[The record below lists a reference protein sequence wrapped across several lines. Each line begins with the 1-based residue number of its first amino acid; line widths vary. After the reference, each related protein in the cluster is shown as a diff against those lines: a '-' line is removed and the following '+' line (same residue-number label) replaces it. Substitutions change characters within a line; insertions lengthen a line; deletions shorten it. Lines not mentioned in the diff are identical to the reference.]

1 MRNTKKNAVKLT
13 KIALAVSAALC
24 LVPNAYASPAN
35 TQLPEG
41 FQNIVGSVDNPV
53 INDKVMDIWQYS
65 QTAVNKWDNFSVGA
79 DATVNFKYDG
89 DSETFNSVNFV
100 NSGNVSE
107 IYGQINAN
115 GGNIVIANP
124 AGVQIGSSAQINVG
138 SLYVTNKDL
147 SALETIDK
155 DKITSKSSLA
165 DITSYISN
173 QQAGAAELMS
183 LGGIVTGGTVTFD
196 GERIVIDTDHLYKN
210 NSGDSL
216 NTASQLIVQTTD
228 KDKVVL
234 GYTAYDE
241 TNKTYE
247 GQQKG
252 ITLKE
257 LIVKN
262 ENNETVES
270 DTGEPIAGYMWVEDT
285 EQLDAIDTNL
295 SGNYALRNNIDATE
309 KTYSAALVGT
319 SEEGAFKGG
328 FDGLKYNIYG
338 LNIESSSDY
347 AGLFGYTDNAVI
359 RNVNLIS
366 GSISSTGN
374 YTGALIGY
382 MNGGTVDNV
391 TNSLTVDGTVYTGG
405 LIGYAK
411 NDVTLLNLVN
421 TGAVSGTSSVGG
433 LIGYLNGTLGGSG
446 YNLGGVAGKDDGS
459 VYSYN
464 VGGLVGEADNA
475 IIGNQDGTLIYNQL
489 SVTGGYN
496 VGGIVGFM
504 TGTTVENVANYG
516 AVTATGYTT
525 DFYSYHTAIENE
537 QELPN
542 KATLANGIATVEVAV
557 ANVGGIAGKSLSS
570 SLSSV
575 RNEGDVSSSK
585 STNNEASLSD
595 ANYYIAGNVGGIVGR
610 AENTNI
616 SDATNYEND
625 IAGAHNVGGI
635 AGLFTNSEENGI
647 YNSYGIRDSANDG
660 GDITAT
666 GARNKSGELIYER
679 VRSSS
684 DPSDPN
690 LHTVDERFIVGNI
703 GGLVGYF
710 YDTAEYVNNN
720 DAKLTILGSANR
732 GTVHS
737 YDDFSSDN
745 IPDIAKA
752 ANAGGLVGKIDTGL
766 QGSEDLLKAI
776 KNGTVATVSDSYNAG
791 SVQGYTGVGG
801 LVGMMYNGSIT
812 ASYNIGTVMSSRQS
826 GSNTIEALNMG
837 GIVGDS
843 TEGTD
848 ARIVIYDVYN
858 AGQVGDETFKLYGR
872 HVGGVVGRLSGYIDK
887 TYNTGDIYN
896 GFNVVGGIAGYWTAG
911 SIRNS
916 FNTGNITVVNNNDA
930 ESQVGGIVGAADI
943 SSGILTITNAY
954 NLGTLRTFKTSTI
967 ANSGVNKLGG
977 IVGLVVNW
985 GTNENSTLK
994 IDGVYTL
1001 GNLYAAITDGNG
1013 DNYISDN
1020 SGLGAIV
1027 GGEGRGGRYEIGNS
1041 GAFYITPQVPGSFV
1055 TLINATNTLDGV
1067 HSIAY
1072 DERGDSAS
1080 YRYVDGGRNYGFSI
1094 TSPNIFDG
1102 KVEANVDWRIYEGTT
1117 PILNAFLPN
1126 SEEYFSDLGTLVDS
1140 NDTSFTVQY
1149 GTAANP
1155 LLTIITSS
1163 GKDLTFDWSDL
1174 EISGVAGL
1182 AVYNSGVTLNAFTN
1196 NLPNSGLYMF
1206 GGTVYSDGALTIKS
1220 QEKGDINLGST
1231 SKLYGSSVTI
1241 EAGGNITV
1249 NGTIT
1254 ATGNNRGH
1262 GVNGGDITDEVSGN
1276 ISLKSTNGD
1285 ITVIGSL
1292 TSAKE
1297 NETVFVSGVSDDIL
1311 NSGISSPYYNLE
1323 NPTSTG
1329 ISTVVDRYGLS
1340 LTSSATGG
1348 VSISAENGSV
1358 TLSYGNLGTG
1368 SVTSYEDLDVNGGE
1382 LVYIDTLLHAD
1393 ADLNLTSSG
1402 EIVLDLTNIGS
1413 DKETLHTDFLDHF
1426 KNDGSINISGTEDFM
1441 LTVDMWDYENN
1452 TFDLDKYDV
1461 TEGSSAHTLAED
1473 IDNLNITINTDDVKG
1488 RDYTYIW
1495 IKDAAQLAGIESY
1508 AKSNSGSGILNYNFA
1523 LYDNIDARDLTDY
1536 VAIASGKDQ
1545 SYTGTFDGRGYGIIG
1560 LNTASGSSVSE
1571 GVFGTI
1577 GSGGTVK
1584 DIYVVSSVFE
1594 NTEKDGAVGTIA
1606 AVNNGTITGVY
1617 TYGNTVTNTG
1627 EGGIAGGI
1635 VGINNAKITDASA
1648 TDTVIAGSNDGDG
1661 DIAGGI
1667 AGTNYGTID
1676 GVISESAVT
1685 SSGSI
1690 AQALGGVVGYNYGKG
1705 DISDAE
1711 SLGLINGTAANAG
1724 NSSQNVGGIIGVNEG
1739 TVDSV
1744 YNEGIVSGNS
1754 YVGGIAGNNSGTG
1767 TINSAVNV
1775 GTVSGDTEYTGGLAG
1790 YNSGSIS
1797 SGRNTGEIYGEN
1809 YVGGMVGGNAAG
1821 STLENLSNAVF
1832 AYIEGENY
1840 VGGIAGR
1847 NYGTISAS
1855 ESDLTNEGK
1864 IYGQNFVGG
1873 IAGVN
1878 EIGGVITNS
1887 VSGMTLYVK
1896 DESKDANYFGGV
1908 AGQNKGTITDA
1919 TNTGAVIAKNASYV
1933 GGIVGLNGLTE
1944 KEKSELEVSGGS
1956 IYNIGQLTGTV
1967 ENTNEVVG
1975 KEYVGGIAGKNANSE
1990 LLDRTED
1997 NVLTLINS
2005 GTVTATEGSAAGIF
2019 YENTDDMSWVNLFN
2033 YGTINGGSQEN
2044 TGGIFGVNSGNG
2056 TDVTMQNSGTVTGSG
2071 NVGGLIGN
2079 NSGDFKYSSLIST
2092 IDSTVAGTGENVGGL
2107 IGYNTGTI
2115 IGGRTDA
2122 DGKDVGYYK
2131 YQIYNNGTVSGVNN
2145 VGGLIGYNAV
2155 DNDKTVSLTAAYN
2168 TGTVSGV
2175 NNVGGVVGNNAGKVG
2190 QVFNTVMTSDDGNP
2204 VISGVSGVGGIVGTN
2219 SGTISDSYSTGT
2231 VDGRFNVGNAVGVN
2245 ESIGTIEN
2253 IYSTVIAAETKL
2265 IGSNSNNAENAI
2277 SSAYSYVAGDTSVT
2291 GVRVINSDSSSSSS
2305 SYTGF
2310 DFTGDENNPA
2320 EWKIYEGNSNPLL
2333 KVFLTTLIVKGEN
2346 DKGEKL
2352 SDYLNLVYNAG
2363 EQDVDIADLIE
2374 KGFIT
2379 GPEGWE
2385 DAFLAYENTKD
2396 DDSSDSSLLFN
2407 TDGQINAGSYSNWLA
2422 SAQIVF
2428 GNGTPNNLGYD
2439 FDLPELTV
2447 NKATLS
2453 ITLSDIWRQYGN
2465 GQMYSDEALTQAI
2478 SNYLEAS
2485 VSYEGSEGNIVAV
2498 NDTMLTELKSILNVD
2513 PVSDGAVNLQDGKT
2527 TNDAGT
2533 YQWSIT
2539 YTIDEKVSGSSNYQF
2554 AGTDTGTTTASAN
2567 SYVTKADLTVS
2578 LDDVNRIYGNV
2589 SISGGG
2595 YTVTSTGLTNG
2606 DSLTIDS
2613 SAVKDGALRDGTH
2626 TNDAETYTWTIGT
2639 EALDGINADN
2649 YNITFINGAN
2659 KSDTEGVGVS
2669 TVSKA
2674 DLTIAVDNETTIVGN
2689 LPDGFSGTDINEAL
2703 VNGDTFN
2710 GDYAYGLI
2718 NDNSYSVDV
2727 AGEYKDVIG
2736 IWINDVFYDI
2746 TYEGVKDWT
2755 SVSNIFKNYNVIY
2768 TLGDLIVSKLPKL
2781 DLRSPYGHVYQEGWD
2796 RQRNFR
2802 ERKAEVY
2809 FHEGGV
2815 NTPESF

>member
-24 LVPNAYASPAN
+24 LAPNAYAAPAN

-53 INDKVMDIWQYS
+53 INDKVMNIQQHS

-89 DSETFNSVNFV
+89 DSKTFNSVNFV

-241 TNKTYE
+241 TNETYE

-262 ENNETVES
+262 DENETVE
-270 DTGEPIAGYMWVEDT
+270 GESGTRKNVAGYMWVEDT

-319 SEEGAFKGG
+319 SEEGAFTGV

-347 AGLFGYTDNAVI
+347 AGLFGYTKDAVI

-405 LIGYAK
+405 LIGYAT

-433 LIGYLNGTLGGSG
+433 LIGYLNGTLGGSS

-464 VGGLVGEADNA
+464 VGGLVGETDNA

-525 DFYSYHTAIENE
+525 DFYSYHTAIENK

-557 ANVGGIAGKSLSS
+557 ANVGGIAGTSFSS

-635 AGLFTNSEENGI
+635 AGLFTNREENGI

-666 GARNKSGELIYER
+666 GARNSSKELVYER
-679 VRSSS
+679 VRSSE
-684 DPSDPN
+684 DN
-690 LHTVDERFIVGNI
+690 ADERFIIGNI

-710 YDTAEYVNNN
+710 YDTAEYSNN
-720 DAKLTILGSANR
+720 DYNAKLTISGSANR

-737 YDDFSSDN
+737 YDEFSSDD

-752 ANAGGLVGKIDTGL
+752 ANVGGLVGKIDTGL
-766 QGSEDLLKAI
+766 QGSENLLSAI
-776 KNGTVATVSDSYNAG
+776 EDGRATATISDSYNAG

-801 LVGMMYNGSIT
+801 VVGFMYNGSIT
-812 ASYNIGTVMSSRQS
+812 ASYNTGTVMSTRQS
-826 GSNTIEALNMG
+826 ISNEGSIDALNMG

-858 AGQVGDETFKLYGR
+858 AGQVGDETFSLYGR

-911 SIRNS
+911 SISNS
-916 FNTGNITVVNNNDA
+916 FNTGNITVVNYNDA

-943 SSGILTITNAY
+943 SSGNLTITNAY
-954 NLGTLRTFKTSTI
+954 NLGTLRTFKPS
-967 ANSGVNKLGG
+967 NDSGDNTLGG
-977 IVGLVVNW
+977 IVGWIVNW
-985 GTNENSTLK
+985 DNNPSSSLTIS
-994 IDGVYTL
+994 GVYTL
-1001 GNLYAAITDGNG
+1001 GNLYAATMGRTD
-1013 DNYISDN
+1013 YSSTS

-1027 GGEGRGGRYEIGNS
+1027 GGTASNSARYEIGTY
-1041 GAFYITPQVPGSFV
+1041 GAFYITPQDTDSFV
-1055 TLINATNTLDGV
+1055 TLIGAGQTSNGV

-1072 DERGDSAS
+1072 ANRGDSTEYS
-1080 YRYVDGGRNYGFSI
+1080 YIYNWRNYGFSI
-1094 TSPNIFDG
+1094 TSPDISDG
-1102 KVEANVDWRIYEGTT
+1102 DVETSYDWRIYEGTT

-1126 SEEYFSDLGTLVDS
+1126 SEDYFSRLSTLVDS
-1140 NDTSFTVQY
+1140 NDNSFTVQY

-1163 GKDLTFDWSDL
+1163 GTDLTFNWSAL
-1174 EISGVAGL
+1174 RISGAAGL
-1182 AVYNSGVTLNAFTN
+1182 AVYNSGVTLTNFTN
-1196 NLPNSGLYMF
+1196 NLENSGLYMF
-1206 GGTVYSDGALTIKS
+1206 GGTVYSDGALVIES
-1220 QEKGDINLGST
+1220 EDNGDISLGST
-1231 SKLYGSSVTI
+1231 AKLYGSSVTI
-1241 EAGGNITV
+1241 KADGDVTV
-1249 NGTIT
+1249 NGSIT
-1254 ATGNNRGH
+1254 ATGNSTGH
-1262 GVNGGDITDEVSGN
+1262 GVSGGNIIDATSGN
-1276 ISLKSTNGD
+1276 ISITSTNGD

-1297 NETVFVSGVSDDIL
+1297 KGTVFVSGVSDDIL
-1311 NSGISSPYYNLE
+1311 NSGISSPYYNL
-1323 NPTSTG
+1323 NDPFSTG

-1340 LTSSATGG
+1340 LISSATGG
-1348 VSISAENGSV
+1348 ISISAENGSV
-1358 TLSYGNLGTG
+1358 SLSYGNLGTG
-1368 SVTSYEDLDVNGGE
+1368 SVTSYRDLDVNGGE
-1382 LVYIDTLLHAD
+1382 SVYIDTLLHAE
-1393 ADLNLTSSG
+1393 ANLNLTSSG

-1426 KNDGSINISGTEDFM
+1426 KNEGSINISGTEDFM

-1461 TEGSSAHTLAED
+1461 TEGASAHTLADD
-1473 IDNLNITINTDDVKG
+1473 IDNLNITINTDDVNG

-1508 AKSNSGSGILNYNFA
+1508 ANEHADSRILDYNFA
-1523 LYDNIDARDLTDY
+1523 LYDNIDARDLTGY
-1536 VAIASGKDQ
+1536 VAIASGDGQ
-1545 SYTGTFDGRGYGIIG
+1545 SYTGTFDGRGFGIIG
-1560 LNTASGSSVSE
+1560 LNTASDISVSE
-1571 GVFGTI
+1571 GVFGTV

-1584 DIYVVSSVFE
+1584 NIYVVSSVFGNNE
-1594 NTEKDGAVGTIA
+1594 ANGAAGTIA
-1606 AVNNGTITGVY
+1606 AFNEGTISGVY
-1617 TYGNTVTNTG
+1617 TYGNTITNYG
-1627 EGGIAGGI
+1627 YNGVAGGI
-1635 VGINNAKITDASA
+1635 VGVNGEKATISDVTG
-1648 TDTVIAGSNDGDG
+1648 TDTVIARSNVGNS

-1667 AGTNYGTID
+1667 AGANYGTISD
-1676 GVISESAVT
+1676 VISESAVT
-1685 SSGSI
+1685 SSGNN
-1690 AQALGGVVGYNYGKG
+1690 AAALGGVVGHNYEGG
-1705 DISDAE
+1705 TISDAE
-1711 SLGLINGTAANAG
+1711 SLGLINGTTTGANFS
-1724 NSSQNVGGIIGVNEG
+1724 NN
-1739 TVDSV
+1739 
-1744 YNEGIVSGNS
+1744 
-1754 YVGGIAGNNSGTG
+1754 VGGIAGINEGSVSWVYNEGLVFGDSNVGGIAGDNSG

-1775 GTVSGDTEYTGGLAG
+1775 GTVSGDTDFTGGLAG
-1790 YNSGSIS
+1790 KNSGTIS
-1797 SGRNTGEIYGEN
+1797 SGRNTGEIYGGN
-1809 YVGGMVGGNAAG
+1809 HVGGMVGDNAEIG
-1821 STLENLSNAVF
+1821 ILQNLSNAIF
-1832 AYIEGENY
+1832 ASIHGDTY
-1840 VGGIAGR
+1840 VGGIAGS
-1847 NYGTISAS
+1847 NSGTID
-1855 ESDLTNEGK
+1855 SDDMELVNEGTV
-1864 IYGQNFVGG
+1864 YGNTYVGG
-1873 IAGVN
+1873 IAGEN
-1878 EIGGVITNS
+1878 TATGTIAN
-1887 VSGMTLYVK
+1887 VSNASLVM
-1896 DESKDANYFGGV
+1896 EANGSNPEYFGGI
-1908 AGQNKGTITDA
+1908 AGLNNGTITNA
-1919 TNTGAVIAKNASYV
+1919 TNTSNVTAEGASYV
-1933 GGIVGLNGLTE
+1933 GGIIGHNGTE
-1944 KEKSELEVSGGS
+1944 GKLLGEISNEGDVSGKA
-1956 IYNIGQLTGTV
+1956 N
-1967 ENTNEVVG
+1967 
-1975 KEYVGGIAGKNANSE
+1975 VGGIIGLNDNE
-1990 LLDRTED
+1990 NLLNNTSGSKIEI
-1997 NVLTLINS
+1997 TNS
-2005 GTVTATEGSAAGIF
+2005 GTVTGNGAAGIF
-2019 YENTDDMSWVNLFN
+2019 YENNGIIHDVTLIGKGTVVNTDETGNSYYGGLFGIN
-2033 YGTINGGSQEN
+2033 TKEISSSILINEGTVIGGGSG
-2044 TGGIFGVNSGNG
+2044 TGGVIGKNLGVISNSTLKNSGI
-2056 TDVTMQNSGTVTGSG
+2056 VSGKD
-2071 NVGGLIGN
+2071 NVGGLIGEN
-2079 NSGDFKYSSLIST
+2079 EGGVSQSSLIST
-2092 IDSTVAGTGENVGGL
+2092 VDSKVAGTGENVGGL

-2115 IGGRTDA
+2115 TGGRNDA
-2122 DGKDVGYYK
+2122 DDNDVGYYK
-2131 YQIYNNGTVSGVNN
+2131 YQIYNNGTVQAGTYSDEDDDGTYEFTPNVEDSRN
-2145 VGGLIGYNAV
+2145 VGGLIGNNA
-2155 DNDKTVSLTAAYN
+2155 DESASGGKKGSLIAAYN
-2168 TGTVSGV
+2168 TGAVSGGD
-2175 NNVGGVVGNNAGKVG
+2175 NVGGVVGNNAGSVD
-2190 QVFNTVMTSDDGNP
+2190 QVFNTVMTADGDNQ
-2204 VISGVSGVGGIVGTN
+2204 VISGISNVGGIIGNNSGSLSNAYNTSSVDSNGEEGSAVGFN
-2219 SGTISDSYSTGT
+2219 SGTIST
-2231 VDGRFNVGNAVGVN
+2231 VYNQ
-2245 ESIGTIEN
+2245 TIKETETYDEN
-2253 IYSTVIAAETKL
+2253 IWKTYE
-2265 IGSNSNNAENAI
+2265 NS
-2277 SSAYSYVAGDTSVT
+2277 
-2291 GVRVINSDSSSSSS
+2291 SD
-2305 SYTGF
+2305 
-2310 DFTGDENNPA
+2310 A
-2320 EWKIYEGNSNPLL
+2320 PLL
-2333 KVFLTTLIVKGEN
+2333 KVFLTDLTVDLNKLNEYLQENKIIYNGEDQNLNIDELIAKE
-2346 DKGEKL
+2346 
-2352 SDYLNLVYNAG
+2352 
-2363 EQDVDIADLIE
+2363 I
-2374 KGFIT
+2374 IT
-2379 GPEGWE
+2379 GPAGMTDDELKSLVF
-2385 DAFLAYENTKD
+2385 DAYNNTLKD
-2396 DDSSDSSLLFN
+2396 GTSSLLFN
-2407 TDGQINAGSYSNWLA
+2407 TQGQEDAGEYSNWLA
-2422 SAQIVF
+2422 SEQIAQSLSGEF
-2428 GNGTPNNLGYD
+2428 NPNNLGYNIS
-2439 FDLPELTV
+2439 LTASV
-2447 NKATLS
+2447 EKKT
-2453 ITLSDIWRQYGN
+2453 ITLAELIATIVYGN
-2465 GQMYSDEALTQAI
+2465 QDNQGLQLDEVTVKLADGSIVSGDTVDLSDDFICSYIENSEYDQNKGNRDTADVGTYEDSLQVSGLSLT
-2478 SNYLEAS
+2478 
-2485 VSYEGSEGNIVAV
+2485 
-2498 NDTMLTELKSILNVD
+2498 
-2513 PVSDGAVNLQDGKT
+2513 GA
-2527 TNDAGT
+2527 DAGN
-2533 YQWSIT
+2533 YELDLSNSVGSI
-2539 YTIDEKVSGSSNYQF
+2539 V
-2554 AGTDTGTTTASAN
+2554 
-2567 SYVTKADLTVS
+2567 VTKADLV
-2578 LDDVNRIYGNV
+2578 LDV
-2589 SISGGG
+2589 
-2595 YTVTSTGLTNG
+2595 
-2606 DSLTIDS
+2606 
-2613 SAVKDGALRDGTH
+2613 
-2626 TNDAETYTWTIGT
+2626 NDAETIYGT
-2639 EALDGINADN
+2639 AFDESN
-2649 YNITFINGAN
+2649 YSYSITG
-2659 KSDTEGVGVS
+2659 
-2669 TVSKA
+2669 
-2674 DLTIAVDNETTIVGN
+2674 
-2689 LPDGFSGTDINEAL
+2689 L
-2703 VNGDTFN
+2703 VNGDTEDILGDVSYTNSVDIDQQGDKVTSDAGTYEGALKLNLGNDLSNYNITINNGNAIIHKYKLSIDIADKETDVGITPDFTGTDINDKLVN
-2710 GDYAYGLI
+2710 GDSLDDYKYGIKNDSYI
-2718 NDNSYSVDV
+2718 NT
-2727 AGEYKDVIG
+2727 AGQYTIG
-2736 IWINDVFYDI
+2736 IWIGDEFYDI
-2746 TYEGVKDWT
+2746 SGIYSDWSNVFRNYIVDFSTGTLKVKG
-2755 SVSNIFKNYNVIY
+2755 
-2768 TLGDLIVSKLPKL
+2768 GDEPEPTPTVPEL

-2809 FHEGGV
+2809 FHKGGV
-2815 NTPESF
+2815 NTPEIF